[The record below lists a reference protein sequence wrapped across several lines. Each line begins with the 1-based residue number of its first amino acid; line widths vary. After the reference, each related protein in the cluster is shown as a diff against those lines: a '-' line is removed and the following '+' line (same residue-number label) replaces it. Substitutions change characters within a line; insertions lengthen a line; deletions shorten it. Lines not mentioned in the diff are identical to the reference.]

1 MKEQV
6 RKGSVLRNK
15 RKWMKTKSNVSSKVC
30 FLLLI
35 TIIIYYNVGNIFV
48 IYCRLICESFTVFTE
63 FQPSV
68 PPANV
73 LPPWTSIQT
82 LCYLCTLTISRI
94 KGFFFFGSM
103 WIPPLCF
110 IRSPTGS
117 GMFTLTVIILTSK
130 QLVHTSLILGS
141 CLLCDFSWKDVCR
154 CPFTSVK
161 VLMTDQKNKNK
172 KERDSFHHL

>member
-1 MKEQV
+1 MKEV
-6 RKGSVLRNK
+6 RRGSVLRDK
-15 RKWMKTKSNVSSKVC
+15 RKWMKTKSNVSSRVC

-35 TIIIYYNVGNIFV
+35 TIIIYYNVGNFFV
-48 IYCRLICESFTVFTE
+48 IFCRLICESFAVFTE

-68 PPANV
+68 PPTNI

-82 LCYLCTLTISRI
+82 LCYLWTLTISRI

-117 GMFTLTVIILTSK
+117 GMFTAHSDNPDIK
-130 QLVHTSLILGS
+130 AAGS
-141 CLLCDFSWKDVCR
+141 YISDSGFL
-154 CPFTSVK
+154 SV
-161 VLMTDQKNKNK
+161 VWLFL
-172 KERDSFHHL
+172 ERWAQMSFHLS